1 MVNTLNTGPPQ
12 YCMER
17 YKTNGHV
24 NGLGG
29 VCVSKLES
37 IHKSR
42 MKWILIK
49 EGTKECKCHGWKKK
63 HLRKFVFLG
72 RTKNVPR
79 ANVIPLCYFF
89 VLLL

>member
-1 MVNTLNTGPPQ
+1 MAGPPQ
-12 YCMER
+12 YFIER